1 MDRMKIRFNNLDNEL
16 VQGDLRVPI
25 KRKFHYL

>member
-25 KRKFHYL
+25 ERKFYYL